1 MEATIQDSTI
11 HYPAL
16 STALV
21 GMRDLRYLPAW
32 RTRSSFYYLI
42 LSPFLTSTCLSANID
57 ILLRVSVE
65 CHLSHT
71 EIWGISQKTSWQI
84 SSYVDSVQCHWRIF
98 LMQTFLSIY
107 IPDLLIFE
115 NALWPQLPQQWLS
128 SSHIKTNKKK
138 QVKLILMYFIWP
150 NVSKVLSLQYVI
162 NRKITNEIFY
172 LLIFKSLKPG
182 AYFTFTA
189 YLNLDFSSEILHLSL
204 RFTKY
209 TVVKVESRSSCFKL
223 VFQ

>member
-1 MEATIQDSTI
+1 MSAELHHPDSWDSDGEAPSLYHGDNQMEATIQDSTI

-107 IPDLLIFE
+107 IF
-115 NALWPQLPQQWLS
+115 
-128 SSHIKTNKKK
+128 
-138 QVKLILMYFIWP
+138 LILSF
-150 NVSKVLSLQYVI
+150 SKMHCGLNCHSSGFLVAILKQI
-162 NRKITNEIFY
+162 KRNRWN
-172 LLIFKSLKPG
+172 
-182 AYFTFTA
+182 
-189 YLNLDFSSEILHLSL
+189 
-204 RFTKY
+204 
-209 TVVKVESRSSCFKL
+209 
-223 VFQ
+223 